1 MAPDFF
7 KRENEQ
13 SAVLVQPQTDQ
24 ERLEAYKALL
34 ACPTCAPW
42 HAGREPCSDICDT
55 RAFYGLYKQQGSSR
69 ACQARRFSIHSAHKR
84 PGELKA
90 AAEAFPSPWAG
101 LSGVYH
107 CGFHSK
113 ACVVSCLLHM
123 Y

>member
-42 HAGREPCSDICDT
+42 HAGWLVGRELML
-55 RAFYGLYKQQGSSR
+55 R
-69 ACQARRFSIHSAHKR
+69 
-84 PGELKA
+84 
-90 AAEAFPSPWAG
+90 
-101 LSGVYH
+101 
-107 CGFHSK
+107 
-113 ACVVSCLLHM
+113 
-123 Y
+123 

>member
-42 HAGREPCSDICDT
+42 HAGRLASSCCDT
-55 RAFYGLYKQQGSSR
+55 
-69 ACQARRFSIHSAHKR
+69 CCT
-84 PGELKA
+84 ELFLV
-90 AAEAFPSPWAG
+90 EF
-101 LSGVYH
+101 
-107 CGFHSK
+107 
-113 ACVVSCLLHM
+113 VS
-123 Y
+123 